1 MDTLVKN
8 ASETK
13 NRELAGTKER
23 TTRKKWN
30 ASKIAAIVTGLAI
43 VGFTFADALNGHGQ
57 KDNPNLNPLAV
68 GSGSGSGSGGLWDP
82 DLPTCD
88 GYAGCNDPFCVKCS
102 TTLGKRKCRQIILF
116 TADKD
121 ENGCEYVIANHSCE
135 VGSLDDCIEGRLKI
149 TCDETI
155 DDTEDRKCGE

>member
-68 GSGSGSGSGGLWDP
+68 GSGSGSGSGGSGNEGDDNNTNKGQSTERTETTTVETFTTTSPGWSWSASANVWLLGGNATQNWPPSYTKTTTTVTDKYNCCKP
-82 DLPTCD
+82 E
-88 GYAGCNDPFCVKCS
+88 GENECNDMICP
-102 TTLGKRKCRQIILF
+102 
-116 TADKD
+116 
-121 ENGCEYVIANHSCE
+121 
-135 VGSLDDCIEGRLKI
+135 
-149 TCDETI
+149 
-155 DDTEDRKCGE
+155 